1 MANETTSGSVSIG
14 SFTGLSGL
22 YSNIVQSALFTMNE
36 KAMIRPLITE
46 YDITGQNGKTAQVPI
61 YPISSTYTT
70 GEGTDATNQQITATV
85 VQIETDEIAAMTTLT
100 DTARDSA
107 ADNVAASIGKIFG
120 ETIARK
126 IDEDIV
132 ALFAGFSNIV
142 GDHSTAMSA
151 DLIFK
156 AVATLRNNSVYGPYV
171 GVISPNAAF
180 DLKKQLTNSGASA
193 INHALSELG
202 NRALNEGFIGRLAG
216 VDIYE
221 SALIGTTAV
230 GDSATG
236 ASCAVMTADALAI
249 AIKKDLNI
257 ETERNASV
265 RGTEIVCSA
274 TYGVKEIFDNHGV
287 LVKSDNVATL
297 S

>member
-1 MANETTSGSVSIG
+1 MANETTSGSVSIS

-22 YSNIVQSALFTMNE
+22 YSNIVQTALFTMNE
-36 KAMIRPLITE
+36 KAMIRPLVTE

-61 YPISSTYTT
+61 YPISSTYQT
-70 GEGTDATNQQITATV
+70 GEGTDASNQQISATV
-85 VQIETDEIAAMTTLT
+85 VQIDTDEIAAMTTLT

-126 IDEDIV
+126 IDEDLV
-132 ALFAGFSNIV
+132 ALFAGFSNVV
-142 GDHSTAMSA
+142 GDHSTAMNA

-156 AVATLRNNSVYGPYV
+156 AVATLRNNSVMGPYV
-171 GVISPNAAF
+171 GVVSPNAAF
-180 DLKKQLTNSGASA
+180 DLKKQLTSSGSA
-193 INHALSELG
+193 NVPSLSDAGNQAL
-202 NRALNEGFIGRLAG
+202 REGFIGRLAG
-216 VDIYE
+216 VDLYE

-230 GDSATG
+230 GDSTTG
-236 ASCAVMTADALAI
+236 ASCAVMTKDALAL

-265 RGTEIVCSA
+265 RGTEIVASA
-274 TYGVKEIFDNHGV
+274 TYGVKELFDAHGV